1 MKALRIANPL
11 IATLLLAVC
20 VGGVSGQNNFNALPW
35 KQNLAYNAY
44 LMRAVH
50 QQYADR
56 KEELNKAVQSKD
68 GIFRYRDELRK
79 RYNELLGNFPEKQ
92 NLNAKV
98 LGTSQH
104 KGFRVE
110 RIIFESLPKRY
121 VTANLYLPEGAGP
134 FPASLELCGH
144 GLAGKLGSVE
154 AVLMALN
161 GIAVLVV
168 DPIGQGERI
177 QFLDASGKPAT
188 RGATTEHTLLNA
200 GCNLVGSSLA
210 AYELWDNQ
218 RAIDY
223 LETRADID
231 KTRLGAYGS
240 SGGGTQ
246 TAYLI
251 GVEDRLKVACIC
263 SYFSQRE
270 RVLELNGPSD
280 GCQHVPGEGEVHIE
294 ISDWVTMFA
303 PKPVL
308 VMSGLYDFVDY
319 QGAQQGSAELK
330 EVYNA
335 MDAGDAF
342 RQFTAECGHGMPKE
356 KREALATW
364 FRRWL
369 CNDPKPVQE
378 KQMIR
383 IPESDQQCTTTG
395 QVLTAFSDAV
405 SIPKF
410 HLDLASKQGDS
421 RSKFMQQN
429 EKIIQQKVSQLLGIG
444 LPKEKITAEQT
455 GFVQGRTYDLY
466 KFQILRK
473 GEIPVPCVVVMPER
487 VSKNGKVVLILHE
500 SGKDAILNDE
510 VTLNNYVSQGDILVA
525 ADLRGYGET
534 ADPASLNDTK
544 YWNSEYRN
552 TMTSLH
558 IGQTIVGQRMIDIL
572 SLVDFVSA
580 DNRFSGHEIKL
591 KAIGSYGPVAV
602 HAAFFDKRI
611 TQTEISRSVKSYFEY
626 LQNPMQRDVYTNV
639 IPGVLQFYDLADLAI
654 KAGTG
659 RVNFID

>member
-1 MKALRIANPL
+1 MKAFFV
-11 IATLLLAVC
+11 TLLFSVC
-20 VGGVSGQNNFNALPW
+20 AGFAFGQGNFNALPW
-35 KQNLAYNAY
+35 KQNLAYNSY
-44 LMRAVH
+44 LMRDVH

-56 KEELNKAVQSKD
+56 KEEINQALQSKD

-79 RYNELLGNFPEKQ
+79 RYQEILGSFPEKQ

-98 LGTSQH
+98 VGSSQQ
-104 KGFRVE
+104 KGFRLEKIV
-110 RIIFESLPKRY
+110 FESIPGRY
-121 VTANLYLPEGAGP
+121 VTANLYLPEGKGP

-144 GLAGKLGSVE
+144 GLGGKLGSSE

-177 QFLDASGKPAT
+177 QFLDEQGKPAT

-200 GCNLVGSSLA
+200 GCNLLGSSLA

-218 RAIDY
+218 RALDY

-231 KTRLGAYGS
+231 KTRLAAYGS

-280 GCQHVPGEGEVHIE
+280 GCQHVPGEGEAHIE

-319 QGAQQGSAELK
+319 WGAQQGSAELK
-330 EVYNA
+330 KVYQA
-335 MDAGDAF
+335 MGAGDAF
-342 RQFTAECGHGMPKE
+342 LQFTAECGHGMPKE
-356 KREALATW
+356 KREMLATW

-378 KQMIR
+378 KQLFR
-383 IPESDQQCTTTG
+383 IPEADQLCTSTG
-395 QVLTAFSDAV
+395 QVNTAFADAV
-405 SIPKF
+405 SIPKY
-410 HLDLASKQGDS
+410 HLDLASKLNGS
-421 RSKFMQQN
+421 RSKFMQQDD
-429 EKIIQQKVSQLLGIG
+429 KLIQQKVLQLLGIE

-455 GFVQGRTYDLY
+455 GFVQGRTYDTY
-466 KFQILRK
+466 KYQILRK
-473 GEIPVPCVVVMPER
+473 GEIPVPCVVVMPEK
-487 VSKNGKVVLILHE
+487 VSKKSKVVLCLNE
-500 SGKDAILNDE
+500 SGKDAVLNDE

-525 ADLRGYGET
+525 ADLRGCGET
-534 ADPASLNDTK
+534 ADPSSLNDTK

-558 IGQTIVGQRMIDIL
+558 IGKTIVGQRMIDIL
-572 SLVDFVSA
+572 SLVDFIST
-580 DNRFSGHEIKL
+580 DSRFAGHEIRL
-591 KAIGSYGPVAV
+591 KAIGNYGPVAV
-602 HAAFFDKRI
+602 HASYFDRRI
-611 TQTEISRSVKSYFEY
+611 AQTELSRSVKSYIEY

-639 IPGVLQFYDLADLAI
+639 IPGVLQFYDLKDLAD
-654 KAGTG
+654 KAGKG
-659 RVNFID
+659 RVTFID